1 MKRDLIDETVKR
13 YLAKQDLAC
22 AALIVRKND
31 TVVYKNKWGYQDI
44 RSRKPLEY
52 DSIFRMMS
60 MTKCVTAVGVMILVE
75 EGKLSLDD
83 PLGKFLPIFA
93 DMKVVDDKR
102 YVFKNNP
109 RTLEAIMKM
118 LFFRIDTVKT
128 TTVDRVVTIRDLL
141 SHASGIEQGWVGY
154 LQTLKDKKTYESLAK
169 KVERYALYPLDFQPG
184 TATGYSPLAGFD
196 ILARVIEVVVGTD
209 AGTYFHER
217 IFRPLGM
224 DSTTFFLDQSQSERL
239 VRLYKKKRN
248 RLIDMTNTKED
259 IEGIIRTGG
268 KCISGSGGLYS
279 TLGDFEN
286 FARMLANDGQFNGK
300 TFLHKSTVDLIH
312 TEAQINHLEVE
323 PGSVWGLGVII
334 RHDPLRSGSHVT
346 GGTYGW
352 SGAFGTHFFISP
364 EDRLDAVWVTNRSD
378 SGGSSSPVS
387 KKIEELVFKL
397 FTDKRQEG

>member
-1 MKRDLIDETVKR
+1 MKRDLIDDTVKR
-13 YLAKQDLAC
+13 YLAEQDLAC

-31 TVVYKNKWGYQDI
+31 AVVYKNKWGYQNI
-44 RSRKPLEY
+44 LAKKPLEY

-60 MTKCVTAVGVMILVE
+60 MTKCVTAVGIMILVE

-102 YVFKNNP
+102 YVFKNDP

-118 LFFRIDTVKT
+118 FFFRIDTVKT
-128 TTVDRVVTIRDLL
+128 TTADRDVTIRDLL

-154 LQTLKDKKTYESLAK
+154 LQTLKDKKTYDSLAE

-196 ILARVIEVVVGTD
+196 ILARVIEVVVETD
-209 AGTYFHER
+209 SGTYFNER

-286 FARMLANDGQFNGK
+286 FARMLANDGKFNGK
-300 TFLHKSTVDLIH
+300 TFLQKSTVDLIH
-312 TEAQINHLEVE
+312 TEAQIAHLEVE
-323 PGSVWGLGVII
+323 PGSVWGLGVKIWN
-334 RHDPLRSGSHVT
+334 DPLRSGHVT
-346 GGTYGW
+346 SGTYGW

-387 KKIEELVFKL
+387 KKVEELVFQI